1 MKKQIEQL
9 ILSMVEEKFQAAKFT
24 ESFYTDIKD
33 IVSTIEDTARYVE
46 DGVYNM
52 TDEEVRAESESFNPK
67 V

>member
-33 IVSTIEDTARYVE
+33 IVDTIEDMAGMVE
-46 DGVYNM
+46 EGEYSLS
-52 TDEEVRAESESFNPK
+52 DEEVRAESESFNPK